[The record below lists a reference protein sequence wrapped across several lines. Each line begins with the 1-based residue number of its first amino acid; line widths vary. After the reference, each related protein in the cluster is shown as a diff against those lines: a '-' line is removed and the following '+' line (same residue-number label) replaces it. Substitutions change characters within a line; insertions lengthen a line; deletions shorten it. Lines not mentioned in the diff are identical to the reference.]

1 MAERQL
7 PKLRTRVRFP
17 SPAPI
22 PQSKALTAPDLT
34 TGFGMFHGGSVEAHE
49 EMKDR
54 QRDSVEGVEAVTD

>member
-22 PQSKALTAPDLT
+22 SQSKTLTARDLT
-34 TGFGMFHGGSVEAHE
+34 RGFGTFHDGSVEAHE
-49 EMKDR
+49 EIKDR
-54 QRDSVEGVEAVTD
+54 RRDSVEGVEAVTD